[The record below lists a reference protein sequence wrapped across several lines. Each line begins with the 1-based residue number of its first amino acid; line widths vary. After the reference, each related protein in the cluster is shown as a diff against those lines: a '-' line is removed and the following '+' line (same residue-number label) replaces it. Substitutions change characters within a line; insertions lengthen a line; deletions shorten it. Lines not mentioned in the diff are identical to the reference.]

1 MSPLP
6 LAHGIGG
13 VQDLPVPAWLFYY
26 GGAAVLVLSFLGLG
40 ALWKRPLLDRAR
52 TRPLAPVL
60 VPALR
65 VLVGLVGV
73 FLLGVVAWA
82 AAAGLDSP
90 DRNLAPTFVY
100 VLFWVGLPIV
110 SVLVGNVWAWLSPW
124 RAAADAVAWAARRA
138 GLPAEAPFEYPA
150 RLGRWPAAA
159 LLFAFA
165 TLELAYFDP
174 SNPRALALGIFVYST
189 VTWFG
194 MLTFGR
200 EAWTAGGEAFAVYLG
215 LFARISPLARRGRQ
229 LAVRPPLTALTRLD
243 SRTPGTLAVVAVMLG
258 STAFDGFSRTRI
270 WQDRLY
276 SVQSHWVVSS
286 PTTADWVGVGLNLLG
301 LLGAVCLVALT
312 YSVAVELGGVLREH
326 APRSA
331 FLPSL
336 VPIAFAYVLAHY
348 FSLLVLQGQAAIGL
362 ASDPFGRGWDLFGTS
377 GYRVDLTLLQP
388 RLVWYVQVVALV
400 VGHVLGLV
408 VAHDRALALAGS
420 AKRALRS
427 QYAML
432 ALMVLYTVGGM
443 WILSR
448 P

>member
-1 MSPLP
+1 MSLV

-40 ALWKRPLLDRAR
+40 ALWKRPLLEGARA
-52 TRPLAPVL
+52 RPLAELL

-65 VLVGLVGV
+65 ALVGAASV
-73 FLLGVVAWA
+73 FLLGVVAYA
-82 AAAGLDSP
+82 AAFGLDSP
-90 DRNLAPTFVY
+90 DRNLAPTLVY

-110 SVLVGNVWAWLSPW
+110 SVLLGDVWRWLSPW
-124 RAAADAVAWAARRA
+124 RAAADAVAWTARRL
-138 GLPAEAPFEYPA
+138 GVEPEAPFAYPE
-150 RLGRWPAAA
+150 RLGRRPAAV
-159 LLFAFA
+159 LLFCFVA
-165 TLELAYFDP
+165 LELAYFDP
-174 SNPRALALGIFVYST
+174 SNTRALALAIFLYSA
-189 VTWFG
+189 VTWLG

-200 EAWTAGGEAFAVYLG
+200 EAWTRGGEAFAVYLG
-215 LFARISPLARRGRQ
+215 LFARIAALTAIGRRV
-229 LAVRPPLTALTRLD
+229 AARPPLTGLTRLD
-243 SRTPGTLAVVAVMLG
+243 ARVPGTLAVVATMLG
-258 STAFDGFSRTRI
+258 STAFDGFSRTRV
-270 WQDRLY
+270 WGDWRY

-301 LLGAVCLVALT
+301 LLAAVLLVALT
-312 YSVAVELGGVLREH
+312 YSAAVELGGLAKEH

-348 FSLLVLQGQAAIGL
+348 FSLLVLQGQAAIGMV
-362 ASDPFGRGWDLFGTS
+362 SDPFGRGWDLFGTARH
-377 GYRVDLTLLQP
+377 GVDLTLLQP
-388 RLVWYVQVVALV
+388 RLVWYVQVTALV

-408 VAHDRALALAGS
+408 VAHDRALLLAGS
-420 AKRALRS
+420 PRRALRS